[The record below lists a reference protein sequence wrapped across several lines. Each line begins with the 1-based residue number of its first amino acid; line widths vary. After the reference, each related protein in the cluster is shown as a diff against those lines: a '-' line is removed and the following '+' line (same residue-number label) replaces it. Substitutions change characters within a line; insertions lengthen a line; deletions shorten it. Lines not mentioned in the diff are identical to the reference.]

1 MITRPA
7 FLLDFGKRLVYY
19 IIMYKILRIIF
30 CVAAVALAA
39 AAIFVFIYAG
49 WLWGLATVM
58 LAAVCGGL
66 MATFKMLQEKKER
79 LANPPPPV
87 GDFIYGK
94 VNKPETDKTEDNGEN
109 GEK

>member
-1 MITRPA
+1 
-7 FLLDFGKRLVYY
+7 
-19 IIMYKILRIIF
+19 MYKKLRIVF
-30 CVAAVALAA
+30 CIIAVAFAA

-66 MATFKMLQEKKER
+66 MATFKMLQKKKER

-94 VNKPETDKTEDNGEN
+94 VKKETDEPAETPENGEN